1 MHADIGRRTTPY
13 DATHTVG
20 APQMSQPIARFFWA
34 VPLFLLAVTGC
45 ASPDRADQGALLGG
59 LLGAGTGA
67 LIGDASGNAGA
78 GAVIGAGVGALTG
91 AVVGNEIDEIE
102 ARNRAQIEAQLG
114 RQIRAG
120 AVSIEDVVMM
130 SQSGVQ
136 EELIVNHIRANG
148 MIQPPNT
155 QDLIYLNQQ
164 RVSSRV
170 VAAMQEPPPVRQP
183 ETVVVRESSPV
194 VVHEVYGPPVYHYPP
209 PYYYRHHHY
218 PPPRPGVSWG
228 VSFGH

>member
-1 MHADIGRRTTPY
+1 
-13 DATHTVG
+13 
-20 APQMSQPIARFFWA
+20 MSQPRTRSYWA
-34 VPLFLLAVTGC
+34 VPVFLVAAAGC
-45 ASPDRADQGALLGG
+45 ASPHRADQGALLGG

-67 LIGDASGNAGA
+67 LIGDASGNAAA
-78 GAVIGAGVGALTG
+78 GAAIGAGLGAITG
-91 AVVGNEIDEIE
+91 AVVGSEIDQVE

-136 EELIVNHIRANG
+136 EDLIVNHVRAHG

-155 QDLIYLNQQ
+155 QDLIYLSQQ
-164 RVSSRV
+164 GVSSRV
-170 VAAMQEPPPVRQP
+170 VAAMQEPPRARQP
-183 ETVVVRESSPV
+183 ETVVIREPSPV
-194 VVHEVYGPPVYHYPP
+194 VVHEVYGPPIYHYPP
-209 PYYYRHHHY
+209 PYYRRYYHR

-228 VSFGH
+228 VSFSN